1 MSGGNEG
8 ENVGADF
15 DFTQSLAG
23 LRVFRLQKK
32 REQIPRHV
40 VGALFQMPATG
51 QDYSIDCLIEN
62 LQRSASLKTSKTRH
76 RSRQAE
82 HVERIDLSDRFKV
95 VFHSFANVFWIL
107 AQASGKNGALKHV
120 QTDAR
125 DLDGEVN
132 LLSAQTVQA
141 LNRALRRSNHRGR
154 KAADCFWHKQR
165 R

>member
-8 ENVGADF
+8 QNVGADF
-15 DFTQSLAG
+15 DFTQSLAS

-32 REQIPRHV
+32 REEIPRHV
-40 VGALFQMPATG
+40 VGALFKMPAAG
-51 QDYSIDCLIEN
+51 QDYLIDRPIKN
-62 LQRSASLKTSKTRH
+62 LQRGASLQTSKTRH

-95 VFHSFANVFWIL
+95 IFHSFADVFWVF
-107 AQASGKNGALKHV
+107 AQPSGKDGALKHV

-132 LLSAQTVQA
+132 LLSA
-141 LNRALRRSNHRGR
+141 
-154 KAADCFWHKQR
+154 
-165 R
+165 